1 MDKPLTEKVTI
12 ERPVTGTILE
22 LIRFARAVASSAT
35 PEQIADDDYMI
46 RRANNYWDYHHG
58 DEHG

>member
-1 MDKPLTEKVTI
+1 MTKPLTEKVTI
-12 ERPVTGTILE
+12 ERPVTGTVLE
-22 LIRFARAVASSAT
+22 LIRFARSVASNST

-46 RRANNYWDYHHG
+46 RRANNYWEHHHG